1 MSTSPLTLDVDAR
14 QKSTDL
20 QPKSMY
26 AGDAYTDQPY
36 IVVEGQAI
44 HLTVSK
50 TNSIDMSDKFGT
62 TIGGLLSLSMMPDQI
77 SIGGGYWRLNPL
89 LLSCLPSTTPT
100 PIPTL
105 VKDTPR
111 LVKAQQDISDS
122 VSGLISNSDAAQ

>member
-1 MSTSPLTLDVDAR
+1 MSTSPLIIDVDAQ

-20 QPKSMY
+20 QPKAIY
-26 AGDAYTDQPY
+26 AGDTYTDQPY
-36 IVVEGQAI
+36 IIAEGNAI
-44 HLTVSK
+44 HITASK

-62 TIGGLLSLSMMPDQI
+62 TIGGILSLSMMPDQI

-100 PIPTL
+100 PVPTL

-111 LVKAQQDISDS
+111 IVKAQSDVSSS
-122 VSGLISNSDAAQ
+122 VSGLISKSDAAQ

>member
-1 MSTSPLTLDVDAR
+1 MSTSPLIIDVDAQ

-20 QPKSMY
+20 QPKAIY
-26 AGDAYTDQPY
+26 AGDTYTDQPY
-36 IVVEGQAI
+36 IIAEGNAI
-44 HLTVSK
+44 HITASK

-62 TIGGLLSLSMMPDQI
+62 TIGGILSLSMMPDQI

-100 PIPTL
+100 PVPTL

-111 LVKAQQDISDS
+111 IVKAQSDVSSS